1 MQDFSGL
8 YSAVQNNVGLFDASQ
23 AFGRLFARGKDAVDL
38 LHRMSTNDMQSLETK
53 SGATQT
59 FLTNEKA
66 RIIDLLTVIRDEA
79 GETLFITSAGKEET
93 VIQWL
98 DKFTIME
105 DAKFVRAT
113 EEIAQ
118 FGLFGPRAGDVI
130 RSFTDI
136 ELGKMPLWSVVGIQI
151 ADKPCT
157 LFKSGQRIAES
168 GWWIFT
174 HQESAEAVRA
184 VLAAHVEK
192 NDGAIISNDLFE
204 VLRVEAGLPK
214 TPNELNEKHNPLETS
229 LAHTAV
235 SFTKGC
241 YIGQE
246 VIARLDSYDKVQRHM
261 MGVQFSSNIGATGP
275 IVSEDNE
282 IGEVTS
288 VVQSP
293 QFSNPTGLAYIRSAH
308 ANPGATITVNAAT
321 GPVQASLVKLPF
333 NV

>member
-1 MQDFSGL
+1 MPDISET
-8 YSAVQNNVGLFDASQ
+8 YSAVQNNVGLFDASN
-23 AFGRLFARGKDAVDL
+23 AFGRLFARGKDALDL
-38 LHRMSTNDMQSLETK
+38 LHRMSTNDMQPLETK

-66 RIIDLLTVIRDEA
+66 RIIDLLTVIRDDN
-79 GETLFITSAGKEET
+79 GEVLFVTSAGKEET

-105 DAKFVRAT
+105 DARFVRAT

-118 FGLFGPRAGDVI
+118 FGLFGPRAGDII
-130 RSFTDI
+130 RAFTDI
-136 ELGKMPLWSVVGIQI
+136 DLGKMPLWTVTSIQI
-151 ADKPCT
+151 GDKPAT

-174 HQESAEAVRA
+174 HRESAEEVRA
-184 VLAAHVEK
+184 VLNAYIEK
-192 NDGAIISNDLFE
+192 NEGAIIDDTLFE
-204 VLRVEAGLPK
+204 ILRVEAGLPK
-214 TPNELNEKHNPLETS
+214 SPNELNEKHNPLETS

-261 MGVQFSSNIGATGP
+261 MGVEFTSEGAMGP
-275 IVSEDNE
+275 IVAAENE

-293 QFSNPTGLAYIRSAH
+293 QFSQPIGLAYIRSAH
-308 ANPGATITVNAAT
+308 ANPGSTITVNAPD
-321 GPVQASLVKLPF
+321 GPAQASLVKLPF